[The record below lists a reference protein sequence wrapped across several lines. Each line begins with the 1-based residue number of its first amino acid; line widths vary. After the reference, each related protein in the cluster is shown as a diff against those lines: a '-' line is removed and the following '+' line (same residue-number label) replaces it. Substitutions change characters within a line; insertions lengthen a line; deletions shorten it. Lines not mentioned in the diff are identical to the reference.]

1 MKRLSFLIFCILP
14 LDSAVSADAF
24 TTLQQAVHHTI
35 DQNFSLR
42 ASAQQLATAEA
53 QIGVAES
60 ARSPEIVFRYALLA
74 SDNPLDA
81 FAASLNTRTVTAED
95 FDPGRLNDPDV
106 STLFSG
112 AVALRYSVYNGGRTE
127 ADIDSAQGT
136 SDAIRLRHSRFLQR
150 LAFNTMR
157 AYYASQAAEYG
168 VSIAK
173 DAEAAAQRH
182 VGTTRQLVRQD
193 RTVKSDQLTAEVNW
207 SAFKSLT
214 TQSATGRKL
223 AYNRLKVAMGMPQ
236 TQPILV
242 PQLSLKPIAV
252 RLQEISRYEQQAFES
267 RLDLEALKAA
277 LETARAQIRSAEARL
292 RPRVDL
298 VADATLYQDDPIVD
312 EPSWRVMGMVSQDLY
327 TGGRTRSG
335 VDAARSR
342 ADTIRYQL
350 ESLRQ
355 EILGEVRDAY
365 DRVQESQARLEIAKG
380 NVAKAR
386 RNVSLISE
394 RYGQGRTILIDLLG
408 AEQRLVAARNEELS
422 AQQSLMIHLAALRL
436 ATGDLDP
443 HTTFVDQYATQ

>member
-1 MKRLSFLIFCILP
+1 MMKRLSFLIFGILW
-14 LDSAVSADAF
+14 LDSAVSAEPL
-24 TTLQQAVHHTI
+24 TTLQQAVRYTV

-53 QIGVAES
+53 QVGVAES
-60 ARSPEIVFRYALLA
+60 ARSPQVVFRYAFQA

-81 FAASLNTRTVTAED
+81 FAASLNTRSVEAQD
-95 FDPGRLNDPDV
+95 FDPDRLNDPDV

-112 AVALRYSVYNGGRTE
+112 AVALQYSVYNGGRTE
-127 ADIDSAQGT
+127 ADIDSAQGR
-136 SDAIRLRHSRFLQR
+136 SNAIRLRHRRFLQR

-168 VSIAK
+168 VVIAK
-173 DAEAAAQRH
+173 DAQAAARRH
-182 VGTTRQLVRQD
+182 VRTTRQLVKED

-207 SAFKSLT
+207 SAFKSQT
-214 TQSATGRKL
+214 TQSTTGRKL
-223 AYNRLKVAMGMPQ
+223 SYNRLKVAMGMPQ
-236 TQPILV
+236 TQPISV
-242 PQLSLKPIAV
+242 SPLSLEPIPV
-252 RLQEISRYEQQAFES
+252 QLRDIGSYEQQAFES
-267 RLDLEALKAA
+267 RFDLEALKAA
-277 LETARAQIRSAEARL
+277 LDMAQAQIRSAEARR

-298 VADATLYQDDPIVD
+298 VADATLYQDDPLVN
-312 EPSWRVMGMVSQDLY
+312 EPSWRVMGRVSKDLY
-327 TGGRTRSG
+327 TGGRTGSS

-365 DRVQESQARLEIAKG
+365 DRVEESHARVEIAKG

-386 RNVSLISE
+386 RNVKLISE

-422 AQQSLMIHLAALRL
+422 AQQIFGGQDTM
-436 ATGDLDP
+436 
-443 HTTFVDQYATQ
+443 Q

>member
-1 MKRLSFLIFCILP
+1 MKRTSFLFFCTLW
-14 LDSAVSADAF
+14 LAGAVSAEPF
-24 TTLQQAVHHTI
+24 TTLQQAVRYTV

-42 ASAQQLATAEA
+42 ASAQQLATAAA
-53 QIGVAES
+53 QVGVAES
-60 ARSPEIVFRYALLA
+60 ARSPQVVFRYAFQA

-81 FAASLNTRTVTAED
+81 FAASLNTRTVKAED
-95 FDPGRLNDPDV
+95 FDPDRLNDPDV

-112 AVALRYSVYNGGRTE
+112 AVALQYSVYNGGRTE
-127 ADIDSAQGT
+127 AIIDSAQG
-136 SDAIRLRHSRFLQR
+136 SSKAIRLRHHRFLQR

-168 VSIAK
+168 IVIAK
-173 DAEAAAQRH
+173 DAEAAARRH
-182 VGTTRQLVRQD
+182 VTTTRQLVKED

-223 AYNRLKVAMGMPQ
+223 AYNRLRVAMGMPQ
-236 TQPILV
+236 TQPISV
-242 PQLSLKPIAV
+242 PPLSLEPIPV
-252 RLQEISRYEQQAFES
+252 QLRDIDSYEQQAFES
-267 RLDLEALKAA
+267 RHDLEALKAA
-277 LETARAQIRSAEARL
+277 LDTARAQIRAAEAQR
-292 RPRVDL
+292 RPRVDV
-298 VADATLYQDDPIVD
+298 VADATLYRDDPLVN
-312 EPSWRVMGMVSQDLY
+312 EPSWRVLGVVSKDLY
-327 TGGRTRSG
+327 TGGRTGRS

-355 EILGEVRDAY
+355 EILGEIRDAY
-365 DRVQESQARLEIAKG
+365 DLVEESRARLEIAKG

-386 RNVSLISE
+386 RNVKLISE

-422 AQQSLMIHLAALRL
+422 AQQSLITHLAALRL
-436 ATGDLDP
+436 ATGSLDP
-443 HTTFVDQYATQ
+443 HATLGDQGTVN